1 MTAMTKNEQFWQK
14 NLLCAVVV
22 KRGKK
27 FNVIHNRHD
36 KQAKVIETGAHWNCG
51 RREFRNWVKE
61 HGGKCFKPMKTGEYI
76 DNNGEKKTLWGIDE
90 Q

>member
-1 MTAMTKNEQFWQK
+1 MTKNEQFWQK

-61 HGGKCFKPMKTGEYI
+61 HGGKCIEPMKTGEYI
-76 DNNGEKKTLWGIDE
+76 DNNGEKKALWGIDE

>member
-1 MTAMTKNEQFWQK
+1 MTKNEQFWQK

-22 KRGKK
+22 NRGKK

-36 KQAKVIETGAHWNCG
+36 KQAKVIETGAHWICG

-61 HGGKCFKPMKTGEYI
+61 HGSKCFEPLKTGEYI
-76 DNNGEKKTLWGIDE
+76 DNNGEKKTLWGID
-90 Q
+90 